1 MDRLTFESFERS
13 GNKLQTTQMGQLTV
27 EKIKMLYNSNIAQTV
42 ENSELGGNLENL
54 VSNFA
59 SYLNERSQSWLQTV
73 YVMTGLGC

>member
-59 SYLNERSQSWLQTV
+59 CYLNERSHSWLQTV